1 MHGFEELK
9 FWEVG
14 EDEKPFYAGEDSNV
28 RSNTWHTVGKYL
40 LQKYKLEQ

>member
-9 FWEVG
+9 FWEAG

-28 RSNTWHTVGKYL
+28 RSNIWHTVL